1 MRTTSLPSP
10 TAIRRRSPWRP
21 AGGLTSALAALALL
35 GACGVVPEAS
45 TDEQAATPGVA
56 AEASDAG
63 PDDAGSGAP
72 EPTGSAAASSESTE
86 GPSESEP
93 TPEPEPEAV
102 EPQSFSGTGSEVVIL
117 DPLGEDVF
125 YAHVTHDGSSNVA
138 LWSVDENGQDI
149 DLLVNEIGGD
159 EGEVAVNF
167 GEDPAALRVEADG
180 DWSIELVHLGE
191 APRWDGESVH
201 EDRGDSVVIVDGV
214 ADGLAP
220 VTLTHD
226 GESNFAIWAWGES
239 YPDLIVNDIG
249 AYDGTTLLPDG
260 SLVLQ
265 VTADGTWTIATS

>member
-45 TDEQAATPGVA
+45 TDEQAATPEVA

-72 EPTGSAAASSESTE
+72 EPTGSTAASSESTE
-86 GPSESEP
+86 DPSESEP
-93 TPEPEPEAV
+93 TPEPEPEPV

-138 LWSVDENGQDI
+138 LWSVDDNG
-149 DLLVNEIGGD
+149 
-159 EGEVAVNF
+159 
-167 GEDPAALRVEADG
+167 PAPGRSRPAEPGHREPARRR
-180 DWSIELVHLGE
+180 
-191 APRWDGESVH
+191 PR
-201 EDRGDSVVIVDGV
+201 
-214 ADGLAP
+214 
-220 VTLTHD
+220 TLTTPLAV
-226 GESNFAIWAWGES
+226 GPGMTE
-239 YPDLIVNDIG
+239 PRRKDLPC
-249 AYDGTTLLPDG
+249 ASPRT
-260 SLVLQ
+260 
-265 VTADGTWTIATS
+265 

>member
-45 TDEQAATPGVA
+45 TDEQAATPEVA

-72 EPTGSAAASSESTE
+72 APTGSTAASPESTE
-86 GPSESEP
+86 DPSESEP
-93 TPEPEPEAV
+93 TPEPEPV

-125 YAHVTHDGSSNVA
+125 YAHVTHDGS
-138 LWSVDENGQDI
+138 
-149 DLLVNEIGGD
+149 
-159 EGEVAVNF
+159 
-167 GEDPAALRVEADG
+167 
-180 DWSIELVHLGE
+180 
-191 APRWDGESVH
+191 
-201 EDRGDSVVIVDGV
+201 
-214 ADGLAP
+214 
-220 VTLTHD
+220 
-226 GESNFAIWAWGES
+226 SNFAIWAWGES

-265 VTADGTWTIATS
+265 VTADGAWTIATS